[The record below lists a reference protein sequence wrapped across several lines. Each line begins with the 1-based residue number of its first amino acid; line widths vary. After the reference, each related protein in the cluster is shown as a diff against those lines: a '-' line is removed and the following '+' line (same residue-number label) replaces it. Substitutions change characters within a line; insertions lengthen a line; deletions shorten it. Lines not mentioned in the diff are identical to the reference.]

1 MCMNSKDLKS
11 ARMCAKKSSPSAC
24 SKVTRAQDRQKYRT
38 ARLRRERDFAGQ
50 WLDRL
55 LKTHT
60 NDLDKLSS
68 LEKHLILL
76 EESALQTL
84 VAALNARVSFSE
96 VQSRDL
102 NGEVLHETPVLEL
115 EFIRGP
121 KYFARKKPALVNL
134 KKGK

>member
-1 MCMNSKDLKS
+1 MCMNSKDFKS
-11 ARMCAKKSSPSAC
+11 ARRC
-24 SKVTRAQDRQKYRT
+24 SKKVTRAQGRQKLRT
-38 ARLRRERDFAGQ
+38 DRLRRERDFAGQ
-50 WLDRL
+50 WRDKL
-55 LKTHT
+55 LKIHVK
-60 NDLDKLSS
+60 DLDKLSR
-68 LEKHLILL
+68 LERHLILL

-84 VAALNARVSFSE
+84 VAALNARVRFSE

-121 KYFARKKPALVNL
+121 KYFARKKPALINL

>member
-1 MCMNSKDLKS
+1 MCMNSKDFKS
-11 ARMCAKKSSPSAC
+11 ARMRSKKDSLPAC
-24 SKVTRAQDRQKYRT
+24 NKVTRAQVRQKLRT
-38 ARLRRERDFAGQ
+38 EHLKAERDFASQ
-50 WLDRL
+50 WLDKL
-55 LKTHT
+55 LKTHIK
-60 NDLDKLSS
+60 DLDKLSR

-84 VAALNARVSFSE
+84 VAALNARVRFSE

-121 KYFARKKPALVNL
+121 KYFARKKPVLINL

>member
-1 MCMNSKDLKS
+1 MCMNSKDFKS
-11 ARMCAKKSSPSAC
+11 AGMRSKKGSLRVC
-24 SKVTRAQDRQKYRT
+24 NKVTRAQDRQKLRT
-38 ARLRRERDFAGQ
+38 ERLKAERDFASQ
-50 WLDRL
+50 WLDKL
-55 LKTHT
+55 LKTHIK
-60 NDLDKLSS
+60 DLDKLSR

-84 VAALNARVSFSE
+84 VAALNARVRFSE

-121 KYFARKKPALVNL
+121 KYFARKKPALINL
-134 KKGK
+134 KKVK

>member
-1 MCMNSKDLKS
+1 MCMNSKDFRS
-11 ARMCAKKSSPSAC
+11 TRMRSKKDSLRAC
-24 SKVTRAQDRQKYRT
+24 NKVTRAQDRQKLRT
-38 ARLRRERDFAGQ
+38 ERLKAERDFASQ
-50 WLDRL
+50 WLDKL
-55 LKTHT
+55 LKTHLK
-60 NDLDKLSS
+60 DLNKLSR

-84 VAALNARVSFSE
+84 VAALNARVRFSE

-121 KYFARKKPALVNL
+121 KYFARKKPVLINL

>member
-1 MCMNSKDLKS
+1 MCMNSKAFRS
-11 ARMCAKKSSPSAC
+11 AGTRSKKGSLSAYN
-24 SKVTRAQDRQKYRT
+24 KVTRAQNRQKLRT
-38 ARLRRERDFAGQ
+38 ERLKAERDFASQ
-50 WLDRL
+50 WLDKL
-55 LKTHT
+55 LKTHIK
-60 NDLDKLSS
+60 DLDKLSR

-84 VAALNARVSFSE
+84 VAALNARVRFSE

-121 KYFARKKPALVNL
+121 KYFARKKPALINL

>member
-1 MCMNSKDLKS
+1 MCMNSKDFKS
-11 ARMCAKKSSPSAC
+11 ARMRSK
-24 SKVTRAQDRQKYRT
+24 KVTRAQDRQKLRT
-38 ARLRRERDFAGQ
+38 ERLKAERDFASQ
-50 WLDRL
+50 WLDKL
-55 LKTHT
+55 LKTHIK
-60 NDLDKLSS
+60 DLDKLSR

-84 VAALNARVSFSE
+84 VAALNARVRFFE

-121 KYFARKKPALVNL
+121 KYFARKKPVLVNL

>member
-1 MCMNSKDLKS
+1 MCMNSKDFKS
-11 ARMCAKKSSPSAC
+11 ARICSKKCSLPAC
-24 SKVTRAQDRQKYRT
+24 TKVTRAQGRQKLRT
-38 ARLRRERDFAGQ
+38 EHLKAERDFASQ
-50 WLDRL
+50 WLDKL
-55 LKTHT
+55 LKTHIK
-60 NDLDKLSS
+60 DLNKLSR

-84 VAALNARVSFSE
+84 VAALNARVRFSE

-121 KYFARKKPALVNL
+121 KYFARKKPVLINL

>member
-1 MCMNSKDLKS
+1 MCMNSKDFKS
-11 ARMCAKKSSPSAC
+11 ARMRSKKDSFRVC
-24 SKVTRAQDRQKYRT
+24 NKVTRAQDRQKLRT
-38 ARLRRERDFAGQ
+38 ERLKAERDFASQ
-50 WLDRL
+50 WLDKL
-55 LKTHT
+55 LKTHIK
-60 NDLDKLSS
+60 DLDKLSR

-84 VAALNARVSFSE
+84 VAALNARVRFSE

-121 KYFARKKPALVNL
+121 KYFARKKPALINL

>member
-1 MCMNSKDLKS
+1 MCMNSKDFKS
-11 ARMCAKKSSPSAC
+11 TRLCSKKSSPGVC
-24 SKVTRAQDRQKYRT
+24 NKVTRAQGRQKLRT
-38 ARLRRERDFAGQ
+38 DRLRRERDFASQ

-55 LKTHT
+55 LKTHVK
-60 NDLDKLSS
+60 DLDKLSR
-68 LEKHLILL
+68 LERHLILL

-84 VAALNARVSFSE
+84 VAALNARVRFSE

-115 EFIRGP
+115 EFIRGQ
-121 KYFARKKPALVNL
+121 KYFARKKPALINL

>member
-1 MCMNSKDLKS
+1 MNSKDFKS
-11 ARMCAKKSSPSAC
+11 ARIRSKKGSLRAC
-24 SKVTRAQDRQKYRT
+24 SKVTRAQSRQKIRT
-38 ARLRRERDFAGQ
+38 EHLKAKRDFASQ

-55 LKTHT
+55 LSAHIK
-60 NDLDKLSS
+60 DLDKLSR

-84 VAALNARVSFSE
+84 VAALNARVRFSE

>member
-1 MCMNSKDLKS
+1 MCMNSKDFKS
-11 ARMCAKKSSPSAC
+11 ARIRSKKDSFRVC
-24 SKVTRAQDRQKYRT
+24 NKVTRAQDRQKLRT
-38 ARLRRERDFAGQ
+38 ERLKAERDFASQ
-50 WLDRL
+50 WLDKL
-55 LKTHT
+55 LKTHIK
-60 NDLDKLSS
+60 DLDKLSRP
-68 LEKHLILL
+68 EKHLILL

-84 VAALNARVSFSE
+84 VAALNARVRFSE

-121 KYFARKKPALVNL
+121 KYFARKKPALINL

>member
-1 MCMNSKDLKS
+1 MCMNSKDFKS
-11 ARMCAKKSSPSAC
+11 ARMRSKKDSLRAC
-24 SKVTRAQDRQKYRT
+24 NKVTRAQDRQKLRT
-38 ARLRRERDFAGQ
+38 ERLKAERDFASQ

-55 LKTHT
+55 LKTHIK
-60 NDLDKLSS
+60 DLDRLSR

-84 VAALNARVSFSE
+84 VAALNARVRFFE

-121 KYFARKKPALVNL
+121 KYFARKKPVLVNL

>member
-1 MCMNSKDLKS
+1 MCMNSKDFKS
-11 ARMCAKKSSPSAC
+11 ARLC
-24 SKVTRAQDRQKYRT
+24 SKKGSLRVCGRATRAQGRQKLRT
-38 ARLRRERDFAGQ
+38 ERLKAERDFASQ
-50 WLDRL
+50 WLDKL
-55 LKTHT
+55 LKTHIK
-60 NDLDKLSS
+60 DLDKLSR

-84 VAALNARVSFSE
+84 VAALNARVRFSE

-115 EFIRGP
+115 EFIRGQ
-121 KYFARKKPALVNL
+121 KYFARKKPALINL

>member
-1 MCMNSKDLKS
+1 MCMDKKDRTS
-11 ARMCAKKSSPSAC
+11 TKKC
-24 SKVTRAQDRQKYRT
+24 SKKCKSCSCSKGTRAQNRQKLRT
-38 ARLRRERDFAGQ
+38 EHLKAERDFVSQ
-50 WLDRL
+50 WLDKL
-55 LKTHT
+55 LKTHIK
-60 NDLDKLSS
+60 DLDKLSR

-84 VAALNARVSFSE
+84 VAALNARVRFSE

-121 KYFARKKPALVNL
+121 KYFARKKPALINL

>member
-1 MCMNSKDLKS
+1 MWMNSKNVKN
-11 ARMCAKKSSPSAC
+11 ARLRCKKDSLRAC
-24 SKVTRAQDRQKYRT
+24 NKVTRAQDRQKLRT
-38 ARLRRERDFAGQ
+38 ERLKAERDFASQ
-50 WLDRL
+50 WLDKL
-55 LKTHT
+55 LKTHIK
-60 NDLDKLSS
+60 DLDKLSR

-84 VAALNARVSFSE
+84 VAALNARVRFSA

-121 KYFARKKPALVNL
+121 TYFARTKPALINL
-134 KKGK
+134 NQGK

>member
-11 ARMCAKKSSPSAC
+11 ARMRSKKGSLRDCGKA
-24 SKVTRAQDRQKYRT
+24 TRAQGRQKLRT
-38 ARLRRERDFAGQ
+38 EHLKAERDFASQ
-50 WLDRL
+50 WLDKL
-55 LKTHT
+55 LKIHIK
-60 NDLDKLSS
+60 DLDKLSR

-84 VAALNARVSFSE
+84 VAALNARVRFSE

-121 KYFARKKPALVNL
+121 KYFARKKPVLINL
-134 KKGK
+134 NKGK